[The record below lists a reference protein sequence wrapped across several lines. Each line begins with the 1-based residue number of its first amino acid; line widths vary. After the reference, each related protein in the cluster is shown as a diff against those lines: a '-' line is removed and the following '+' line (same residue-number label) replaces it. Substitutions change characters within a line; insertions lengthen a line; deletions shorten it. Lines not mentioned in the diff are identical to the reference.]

1 MQTYPGIVNCENRSG
16 TPKSNSPQNGPE
28 LAKIVSVDDRHVN
41 APQSSSIVEITP
53 GPPNLSNSAR
63 NGPKSAKNAL
73 LDDRHEGAPWGST
86 TMEIT
91 LGPQNG
97 E

>member
-1 MQTYPGIVNCENRSG
+1 MDQNRLKLRVLMTTLKRILGFNNNGNRSG
-16 TPKSNSPQNGPE
+16 TPKTVSNSPRNTPE
-28 LAKIVSVDDRHVN
+28 LAQVMSVDDRHVN
-41 APQSSSIVEITP
+41 TP
-53 GPPNLSNSAR
+53 WVLI
-63 NGPKSAKNAL
+63 
-73 LDDRHEGAPWGST
+73 

>member
-1 MQTYPGIVNCENRSG
+1 MV
-16 TPKSNSPQNGPE
+16 SNSPQIASE

-53 GPPNLSNSAR
+53 GPPKLSNNAR
-63 NGPKSAKNAL
+63 NGPKSAQNAI
-73 LDDRHEGAPWGST
+73 LDDRLVSAPWGST